1 MAVSTI
7 FTDSFIQS
15 ATGLN
20 ANGSKSVWQF
30 IEKFR
35 ANPAHPSLSL
45 ERAKEAA
52 SKNVWSGR
60 VGRDLRAILY
70 QEGDNWLILYVG
82 HHDDAYGWAASRQIE
97 RHVKTGQLQVVELPT
112 VTPTSDG
119 PSDAKKR
126 SGLFAK
132 HKDDYLLSLGVPPA
146 WLPVVRAVATEDD
159 FLDEIYPKLP
169 GDVAERLFL
178 LASGETPAPPIPVG
192 DKPSD
197 KDSAHCWQNFY
208 LVESDDDL
216 RRLLAAPMAAWIAF
230 LHPSQKRLAT
240 GAFNGPVKVTGAAG
254 TGKTVVAMHRA
265 RHQARQGKRVLLTS
279 FVKTLCS
286 NLKRN
291 LALFCDR
298 EELKLITVTNLH
310 NLAKTMLDKMGERL
324 APVGNDEIGK
334 RFERLLA
341 SHACPLDKTALLAE
355 WEHVIQAQGI
365 TTWEQ
370 YRSASRAGRGRP
382 LSIKDRKQ
390 VWEIVA
396 RLYETMEKNRE
407 IDYTGSCRRLREHLE
422 AERVENPFDAV
433 IVDEVQDLGPQELRL
448 IAALSGAE
456 ADAKQDR
463 LTLVGDGGQRIYAA
477 KFSLRSLGI
486 DVRGRSHVLRLN
498 YRTTEQI
505 RRFADQLLT
514 GQHDDLDGGM
524 ELRRGVRSLFRG
536 PQPVIRGFADKSGQ
550 TKFVTAQIKEL
561 LSSGRAP
568 DEIAVFVRQAYL
580 LNPIEKTLKAEGIP
594 HFRLSKDEEP
604 ASSAVNLGTMHRAKG
619 LEFKIVFVID
629 ASDDQLPLA
638 KALADASDDQLRE
651 DVIARERQ
659 LLYVSATRARDELF
673 VCYVGE
679 QSRFLK
685 DLKRQEK

>member
-1 MAVSTI
+1 MPTSTI

-15 ATGLN
+15 ATNLD

-35 ANPAHPSLSL
+35 ANPAHPGLRL
-45 ERAKEAA
+45 ERLKDAMN
-52 SKNVWSGR
+52 KNVWSGR

-70 QEGDNWLILYVG
+70 QEDEDWLILYVG
-82 HHDDAYGWAASRQIE
+82 HHDDAYGWAASRKIE
-97 RHVKTGQLQVVELPT
+97 RHVKTGQLQIVELPT
-112 VTPTSDG
+112 VA
-119 PSDAKKR
+119 PSIGNSPGTKKI

-178 LASGETPAPPIPVG
+178 LASGETPAPPAPIG

-197 KDSAHCWQNFY
+197 KDFTHRWQNFY

-265 RHQARQGKRVLLTS
+265 RHLARQGKRVLLTS

-291 LALFCDR
+291 LGLFCDP
-298 EELKLITVTNLH
+298 EDLKRITVANLH
-310 NLAKTMLDKMGERL
+310 HLAKTMLDRMGERL
-324 APVGNDEIGK
+324 TPIGNDEIGK
-334 RFERLLA
+334 RFEQLLG
-341 SHACPLDKTALLAE
+341 SHACPLEKAALLAE

-382 LSIKDRKQ
+382 LSVKDRKQ
-390 VWEIVA
+390 VWEIVS
-396 RLYETMEKNRE
+396 RVYETMEKNKE
-407 IDYTGSCRRLREHLE
+407 IDYTGSCRRLHEHLE
-422 AERVENPFDAV
+422 AKRIENPFDAV
-433 IVDEVQDLGPQELRL
+433 IVDEVQDLGPQELKL
-448 IAALSGAE
+448 VATLSGTE
-456 ADAKQDR
+456 TETKQDR
-463 LTLVGDGGQRIYAA
+463 LMLVGDGGQRIYAA
-477 KFSLRSLGI
+477 QFSLRSLGI
-486 DVRGRSHVLRLN
+486 DVRGRSQVLRLN

-514 GQHDDLDGGM
+514 GQHDDLDGGL
-524 ELRRGVRSLFRG
+524 ESRRGVRSLFRG
-536 PQPVIRGFADKSGQ
+536 PQPVIRGFADKAGQ
-550 TKFVTAQIKEL
+550 TNFVTAQIKEL

-580 LNPIEKTLKAEGIP
+580 LNPLEKALKAEGIP
-594 HFRLSKDEEP
+594 HFRLSKEEEP
-604 ASSAVNLGTMHRAKG
+604 ASSAVSLGTMHRAKG
-619 LEFKIVFVID
+619 LEFKVVFVID

-638 KALADASDDQLRE
+638 KALTEASDDQLRE
-651 DVIARERQ
+651 DILARERQ

-673 VCYVGE
+673 VCYTGE
-679 QSRFLK
+679 PSRFLK
-685 DLKRQEK
+685 DLKRQEM

>member
-1 MAVSTI
+1 MAASTI

-15 ATGLN
+15 ATGLD

-35 ANPAHPSLSL
+35 ANPAHPGLSL
-45 ERAKEAA
+45 ERVKEAA

-70 QEGDNWLILYVG
+70 QEDDNWLILYVG
-82 HHDDAYGWAASRQIE
+82 RHDDAYGWAASRQIE

-112 VTPTSDG
+112 VTPRSDD
-119 PSDAKKR
+119 SSAAKKK

-132 HKDDYLLSLGVPPA
+132 HKDDYLLSLGVPPT
-146 WLPVVRAVATEDD
+146 WLPIVRSVVAEDD

-178 LASGETPAPPIPVG
+178 LASGETPAPPIPIS

-197 KDSAHCWQNFY
+197 KDSADRWQNFY

-291 LALFCDR
+291 LSLFCDR

-310 NLAKTMLDKMGERL
+310 NLAKTMLDKMGENL
-324 APVGNDEIGK
+324 TPIGNDEIGK

-341 SHACPLDKTALLAE
+341 SHASPLDKAALLSE
-355 WEHVIQAQGI
+355 WEQVIQAQGI

-390 VWEIVA
+390 VWEIVS
-396 RLYETMEKNRE
+396 RLYETMEKNKE

-422 AERVENPFDAV
+422 AGRVENLFDAV

-448 IAALSGAE
+448 ISALSSAE
-456 ADAKQDR
+456 AEAKQDR
-463 LTLVGDGGQRIYAA
+463 LMLVGDGGQRIYAA

-536 PQPVIRGFADKSGQ
+536 PQPVIRGFADKAGQ
-550 TKFVTAQIKEL
+550 TNFVTAQIKEL

-659 LLYVSATRARDELF
+659 LLYVSATRARDELY

-679 QSRFLK
+679 PSRFLK

>member
-15 ATGLN
+15 ATGLD

-35 ANPAHPSLSL
+35 ANPAHPGLSL
-45 ERAKEAA
+45 ERVKEAA
-52 SKNVWSGR
+52 SRNVWSGR

-70 QEGDNWLILYVG
+70 QEDDNWLILYVG
-82 HHDDAYGWAASRQIE
+82 HHDDAYHWAASRQIE
-97 RHVKTGQLQVVELPT
+97 RHVKTGQLQIVELPT
-112 VTPTSDG
+112 VIPTADG
-119 PSDAKKR
+119 SSAAKKR

-132 HKDDYLLSLGVPPA
+132 HKDDYLLSLGVPAA

-178 LASGETPAPPIPVG
+178 LASGETPAPPAPIG

-197 KDSAHCWQNFY
+197 KDSAGAWQNFY

-291 LALFCDR
+291 MTLFCDP
-298 EELKLITVTNLH
+298 EDLKRITVTNLH

-324 APVGNDEIGK
+324 TPVGNDEIGK
-334 RFERLLA
+334 RFERLLD

-355 WEHVIQAQGI
+355 WEHVIQAQGV

-370 YRSASRAGRGRP
+370 YRAASRAGRGRP

-390 VWEIVA
+390 VWEIVS
-396 RLYETMEKNRE
+396 RVYEAMEKNKE
-407 IDYTGSCRRLREHLE
+407 IDYTGSCRRLRERLE
-422 AERVENPFDAV
+422 AGRVETPFDAV

-448 IAALSGAE
+448 IAALSGAGVE
-456 ADAKQDR
+456 AKQDR

-505 RRFADQLLT
+505 RRFADQLFT

-524 ELRRGVRSLFRG
+524 ESRRGVRSLFRG
-536 PQPVIRGFADKSGQ
+536 PQPVIKGFANKAGQ
-550 TKFVTAQIKEL
+550 TDFVVEQIKRFL
-561 LSSGRAP
+561 AGGRAP

-580 LNPIEKTLKAEGIP
+580 LNPIEKVLKAEGIP
-594 HFRLSKDEEP
+594 HFRLSKEEEL
-604 ASSAVNLGTMHRAKG
+604 ASSAVSLGTMHRAKG
-619 LEFKIVFVID
+619 LEFKVVFVVD

-638 KALADASDDQLRE
+638 KAIADASDDQLRE
-651 DVIARERQ
+651 DVLARERQ

-679 QSRFLK
+679 PSRFLK
-685 DLKRQEK
+685 DLKRQER

>member
-1 MAVSTI
+1 MI

-15 ATGLN
+15 AKALD
-20 ANGSKSVWQF
+20 ANSSKSVWQF
-30 IEKFR
+30 IDKFW
-35 ANPAHPSLSL
+35 ANPAHPGLSL
-45 ERAKEAA
+45 ERVKETA

-70 QEGDNWLILYVG
+70 QEDDDWLILYVG
-82 HHDDAYGWAASRQIE
+82 HHDDAYSWAANRQIE
-97 RHVKTGQLQVVELPT
+97 RHVLTREFQIVELPT
-112 VTPTSDG
+112 ITGPVDGSPVTR
-119 PSDAKKR
+119 KR
-126 SGLFAK
+126 SGLLAK

-146 WLPVVRAVATEDD
+146 WLPVVRAVEQQND
-159 FLDEIYPKLP
+159 FIDEIYPKLP
-169 GDVAERLFL
+169 GEVAERLL
-178 LASGETPAPPIPVG
+178 RLALGELPTPPIPIG

-197 KDSAHCWQNFY
+197 KDFPHRWQNFY

-216 RRLLAAPMAAWIAF
+216 RRLLAAPMATWIAF

-240 GAFNGPVKVTGAAG
+240 GAFGGPVKVTGAAG

-265 RHQARQGKRVLLTS
+265 RHLARQGKRVLLTS
-279 FVKTLCS
+279 FVKTLCN

-291 LALFCDR
+291 LSLFCDP
-298 EELKLITVTNLH
+298 EDLKRITVTNLH
-310 NLAKTMLDKMGERL
+310 HLAKTMLDRMGERFT
-324 APVGNDEIGK
+324 PIGNDEIG
-334 RFERLLA
+334 RHFERWLA
-341 SHACPLDKTALLAE
+341 EHACSLDKAALLAE

-390 VWEIVA
+390 VWEIVS
-396 RLYETMEKNRE
+396 RVYETMGKNGQ

-422 AERVENPFDAV
+422 SGRIANPFDAV
-433 IVDEVQDLGPQELRL
+433 IVDEVQDLGSQELRL
-448 IAALSGAE
+448 VAALSSVD

-463 LTLVGDGGQRIYAA
+463 LMLVGDGGQRIYAS

-505 RRFADQLLT
+505 RRFADQLLA
-514 GQHDDLDGGM
+514 GQYDDLDGGL
-524 ELRRGVRSLFRG
+524 ESRRGVRSLFRG
-536 PQPVIRGFADKSGQ
+536 PQPVVRGFAEKSGQ
-550 TKFVTAQIKEL
+550 TSFVAARIKEL

-568 DEIAVFVRQAYL
+568 DEIAVFVRQAHL
-580 LNPIEKTLKAEGIP
+580 LNPIEKALTAEGFP
-594 HFRLSKDEEP
+594 HFRLSKEDESLP
-604 ASSAVNLGTMHRAKG
+604 TAVNLGTMHRAKG
-619 LEFKIVFVID
+619 LEFKVVFVID

-638 KALADASDDQLRE
+638 KALADASDEQLRE
-651 DVIARERQ
+651 DVLARERQ

-673 VCYVGE
+673 VCHVGE
-679 QSRFLK
+679 PSRFLK
-685 DLKRQEK
+685 DLKGLEK